1 MTEWSLNEEIGIA
14 QDWMMTKWSTR
25 RTGWGDAMR
34 DAGRDDAKAKR
45 KRLSPEQREAEIV
58 DGACRYFSEVG
69 FDGSMRDLAQ
79 RLGISHALLFRYFP
93 TKEALVD
100 RVYERT
106 FVSRW
111 DPAWDALLGDRGLE
125 LRERLERFY
134 GAYIK
139 AIDQPQW
146 VRTFV
151 YGGLAGVAINQRY
164 LGLIRRKVILPV
176 ATELDR
182 LAGGRD
188 GRTPP
193 EDAVELSWGLH
204 GEIFYLA
211 IRRWIYGVKVTTDT
225 ETFVSLVVGKFLDGA
240 PAALRARAR

>member
-1 MTEWSLNEEIGIA
+1 M
-14 QDWMMTKWSTR
+14 
-25 RTGWGDAMR
+25 GDA
-34 DAGRDDAKAKR
+34 GHGGVGSKR
-45 KRLSPEQREAEIV
+45 KRLSPERREEEIV
-58 DGACRYFSEVG
+58 DGASLYFSEVG

-93 TKEALVD
+93 TKDALID

-106 FVSRW
+106 FASRW
-111 DPAWDALLGDRGLE
+111 DPAWDALLGDRSRDLGA
-125 LRERLERFY
+125 RLVGFY
-134 GAYIK
+134 TGYLK
-139 AIDQPQW
+139 VIDRPEW